1 LYRYD
6 TVQFFHPA
14 SHQSAKVN
22 RRDEAV
28 DLGGL
33 VVVALDPRRV
43 KTGGSRGSVARLDVE
58 KFSDL

>member
-1 LYRYD
+1 
-6 TVQFFHPA
+6 
-14 SHQSAKVN
+14 VN

-43 KTGGSRGSVARLDVE
+43 ETGGSRGSVARLDVE